1 MEMREG
7 GAKEEAKLSEFQE
20 EIVQLAAVLNGDHR
34 KDIYPDKLVEN
45 MTVAEA
51 AKYAQDGFKKFLNE
65 CEKARASG
73 VDEEEIVECPTSPGP
88 SSSSSSSPP
97 NKSFV
102 HKIFSC
108 LICSD

>member
-1 MEMREG
+1 MELRESG
-7 GAKEEAKLSEFQE
+7 PKEDAKLSDFQE
-20 EIVQLAAVLNGDHR
+20 EMVQLAAVLNGDHR

-45 MTVAEA
+45 MTVAVGANYVQE
-51 AKYAQDGFKKFLNE
+51 GFKKFLNE

-73 VDEEEIVECPTSPGP
+73 VDEEEIVECATSPP
-88 SSSSSSSPP
+88 LSSSSH

>member
-1 MEMREG
+1 MELREG
-7 GAKEEAKLSEFQE
+7 GPKEDAKLSEFQE

-34 KDIYPDKLVEN
+34 KDIYPNKLVEN

-51 AKYAQDGFKKFLNE
+51 AKYAQEGFKKFLNE

-73 VDEEEIVECPTSPGP
+73 VNEEEIVECATSPP
-88 SSSSSSSPP
+88 LSSPK
-97 NKSFV
+97 KSFV

-108 LICSD
+108 LICSPD